1 MSKLSNNKGFT
12 IIESTV
18 AILIILIA
26 LFGITQFFPLGIR
39 IIGDSQSQTIASN
52 VALTKI
58 EELRSLNYE
67 EINTGTIETKSRVSS
82 DPANA
87 LFNFQRQT
95 IVETVD
101 NNFNASASDV
111 GLKKITT
118 TVYWQSPVVAKEKS
132 ITFQYIIADY

>member
-39 IIGDSQSQTIASN
+39 IIGDSQSQTVASN

-67 EINTGTIETKSRVSS
+67 EISTGTIETKNRVSS
-82 DPANA
+82 DPANT

-101 NNFNASASDV
+101 NNFNPSASDV

-118 TVYWQSPVVAKEKS
+118 TVYWQSPVVSKEKS
-132 ITFQYIIADY
+132 ITLQYIIANY